1 MSSSIQLRR
10 PQAALVGLL
19 LGSAFVVLGGCGSVP
34 GRAIAPDSGLD
45 VATGSDT
52 RNDTGIAG
60 SSGQGGR
67 GVGGGAGGAGGGTA
81 AGGAP
86 GTDGGGQGGAR
97 GDAGLVLRGG
107 IEAVGKPGAS
117 AVPTL
122 ILTRSR
128 LSYPQARICNT
139 TVCVSGGIK
148 P

>member
-1 MSSSIQLRR
+1 MPSSNQPRR
-10 PQAALVGLL
+10 RLQATLGGLL
-19 LGSAFVVLGGCGSVP
+19 LGSAAVVLGGCGSVP

-52 RNDTGIAG
+52 RGDTGVAG
-60 SSGQGGR
+60 SAGQGGR
-67 GVGGGAGGAGGGTA
+67 SGGGAGGGTP

-86 GTDGGGQGGAR
+86 GTDAGGQGGAR
-97 GDAGLVLRGG
+97 ADAGLVLRGG

-117 AVPTL
+117 AMPNLV
-122 ILTRSR
+122 LTRSR
-128 LSYPQARICNT
+128 LTYPQARICNT